1 VKTILHSILFYQLH
15 TVRRIRYFF
24 IFLSLRHFTMIPRR
38 LYIANLELC
47 RHYKKIEGD
56 VIECGT
62 WRGGMISGIARM
74 LGNDRTYHLFDSF
87 EGLPK
92 ATELDGAFA
101 TSWQQE
107 KTSSDYRDNLRANEK
122 EAEQALI
129 KSGVS
134 TYVVHKGWFRDTL
147 PFYKSDKGIAI
158 LRMDGDWYDS
168 TMDCLKYLYPQ
179 VNVGGLIIIDDY
191 FMWEGCSK
199 AVHDFLSVQKS
210 SSRFNFKKG
219 ILYLQKQ

>member
-1 VKTILHSILFYQLH
+1 
-15 TVRRIRYFF
+15 
-24 IFLSLRHFTMIPRR
+24 MIPRR

-210 SSRFNFKKG
+210 SSRLKFNKGNWYIKK
-219 ILYLQKQ
+219 QKNNIF